1 MLIKSSIGLG
11 ELSIGLQNALG
22 IRRVKDFLISKNLA
36 MIGSMN
42 PLVGE
47 GQGLTL

>member
-22 IRRVKDFLISKNLA
+22 IRRVEDFLIGKDLA
-36 MIGSMN
+36 MVRGM
-42 PLVGE
+42 
-47 GQGLTL
+47 